1 MFIKS
6 APMGGLR
13 EKTFKLM
20 SDWLIDLSLLLDK
33 HPYQDREF

>member
-6 APMGGLR
+6 APIGVLK
-13 EKTFKLM
+13 EKTFKLL
-20 SDWLIDLSLLLDK
+20 SDWFIDLSLLLDK